1 MEIIKKFQDILNSK
15 ASIINTFGNR
25 PKNLTNELLPII
37 KSNYTVSIKA
47 DGIRCFLYY
56 DNDYLYSIKNPFIVN
71 KLKKNNSK
79 DIYCIFVDAATDS
92 LGTT

>member
-47 DGIRCFLYY
+47 DGIRCILYY

-71 KLKKNNSK
+71 KNTTLEDLMEMLELK
-79 DIYCIFVDAATDS
+79 
-92 LGTT
+92 